1 MSSKIWMRA
10 ASALVLSIFV
20 AGCTPTGVVV
30 GATAMTGRTV
40 LQERSVGDA
49 VDDTRIEIEVNAGL
63 LDKDH
68 VLFGQV
74 GTEVVEGRV
83 LLAGKVQK
91 REHRIT
97 AAEVAWAV
105 PGVREVINEIEVED
119 SDGLPGFAEDVYVAN
134 NVRTRFL
141 GAAEVSSF
149 NYNIET
155 IDGVVHLIGLAKSR
169 AELRHAANIAATTPG
184 VERVVSHVLIIDDP
198 RRTASA
204 FVSTSATN
212 F

>member
-1 MSSKIWMRA
+1 MSSKLWVRA
-10 ASALVLSIFV
+10 ACALTISIFAV
-20 AGCTPTGVVV
+20 GCTPTGVVV

-49 VDDTRIEIEVNAGL
+49 VDDTRIEVEVNAGL

-83 LLAGKVQK
+83 LLAGKVQQ

-105 PGVREVINEIEVED
+105 PGVREVINEIQVEE
-119 SDGLPGFAEDVYVAN
+119 SDGIPGFAEDVYIAN
-134 NVRTRFL
+134 NVRARFI
-141 GAAEVSSF
+141 GGAEVSSF

-169 AELRHAANIAATTPG
+169 SELRHAANIAATTPG
-184 VERVVSHVLIIDDP
+184 VKRVVSHVLIIDDP